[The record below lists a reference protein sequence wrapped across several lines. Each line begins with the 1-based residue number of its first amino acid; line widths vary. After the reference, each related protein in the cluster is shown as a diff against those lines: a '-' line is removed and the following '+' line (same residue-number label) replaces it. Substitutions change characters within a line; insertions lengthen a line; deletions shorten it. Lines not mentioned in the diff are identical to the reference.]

1 MGGPAERVGR
11 VAQTTQEL
19 RAEPLAEPA
28 AVAVGPRSRAGLI
41 RTLVEGA
48 YVVLFAI
55 LLVRLVVMLR
65 TPVPEPVTQAPASG
79 GLNVPLGIL
88 SQVDPFGGEAPEE
101 ADPAA
106 YADAAETT
114 LDLTLF
120 GLNIGPDLITATIQ
134 TPDGRQ
140 NPYMVGQE
148 ILPGV
153 VLRDA
158 RPNQAILS
166 RGGLTETLTLREDR
180 PGGRPA
186 SRPTGAN
193 LPAAAAMLT
202 PAETLAAAS
211 AALDLRRDENG
222 AMALYPG
229 AARQA
234 FRDAGFAP
242 GDVVVAVGGVAAP
255 DDPERVLELIADMP
269 PGRPVVI
276 TVERDGIPLDVPVD
290 LQALNR

>member
-1 MGGPAERVGR
+1 M
-11 VAQTTQEL
+11 
-19 RAEPLAEPA
+19 
-28 AVAVGPRSRAGLI
+28 I

-55 LLVRLVVMLR
+55 LLVRLVLVLR
-65 TPVPEPVTQAPASG
+65 SPVPEPVIQAPPSG

-101 ADPAA
+101 ADPVA

-120 GLNIGPDLITATIQ
+120 GLNIGPDLTTATIQ

-140 NPYMVGQE
+140 RPYTLGQE

-166 RGGLTETLTLREDR
+166 RNGLTETLTLREDR
-180 PGGRPA
+180 PNRSPAPRRGGVDLP
-186 SRPTGAN
+186 
-193 LPAAAAMLT
+193 PAAAMFS
-202 PAETLAAAS
+202 PAQALAAAS
-211 AALDLRRDENG
+211 AALDLRRNENG

-229 AARQA
+229 AAGQA

-242 GDVVVAVGGVAAP
+242 GDVVVAVGGIAAP

-269 PGRPVVI
+269 PGRPVTI
-276 TVERDGIPLDVPVD
+276 TVERDGSPLDVPVD